1 MFTNRS
7 PDSLIAGKLGNL
19 DVGDNVPVR
28 IMGVI
33 NLTGDSFYSGSVR
46 KSLEDVKS
54 EVLRMEAEGA
64 DVIDLGARSTAPY
77 KKFDISVSEE
87 EKVLQK
93 AIRIASEVV
102 KVPVSADTTRFA
114 PAKAALE
121 SGATIL
127 NHVYGLLSEDSDK
140 IARLI
145 ASREASVIVSAH
157 ESEQVEAS
165 QNPIDRV
172 VMALSKSLDF
182 CRMHG
187 IPNEKISIDPGVGF
201 FETDGISSV
210 DWNVSVLAE
219 LEKLLDFHLPI
230 CVGVSRKRFLGEL
243 SGGRP
248 QERRLFP
255 SIAAASI
262 SVYNGAHIIRTH
274 DVPATKEAAIIAK
287 AIREKKFI
295 RSRP

>member
-1 MFTNRS
+1 
-7 PDSLIAGKLGNL
+7 
-19 DVGDNVPVR
+19 
-28 IMGVI
+28 MGVI

-54 EVLRMEAEGA
+54 EALRMEAEGA

-172 VMALSKSLDF
+172 VVALSKSLDF
-182 CRMHG
+182 CRTHG
-187 IPNEKISIDPGVGF
+187 IPNEKISIDPAVGF

-210 DWNVSVLAE
+210 NWNVSVLAE
-219 LEKLLDFHLPI
+219 LEKLRDFHLPI

-248 QERRLFP
+248 PEGRLFP

-262 SVYNGAHIIRTH
+262 SVYNGAHVIRTH
-274 DVPATKEAAIIAK
+274 DVAATKEASIIAK

>member
-1 MFTNRS
+1 LFTNRS

-145 ASREASVIVSAH
+145 ASRETSVIVSAH

-172 VMALSKSLDF
+172 VVALSKSLDF
-182 CRMHG
+182 CRTHG
-187 IPNEKISIDPGVGF
+187 IPNEKISIDPAVGF
-201 FETDGISSV
+201 FETDRISSV

-219 LEKLLDFHLPI
+219 LEKLRDFHLPI

-248 QERRLFP
+248 PERRLFP
-255 SIAAASI
+255 SIAAASV
-262 SVYNGAHIIRTH
+262 SVYNGAHVIRTH
-274 DVPATKEAAIIAK
+274 DVADTKEASIIAK